1 MQPSFLA
8 IVASKMNKVKL
19 SFPLAPRGF
28 LWVLQISM
36 RSGTQE
42 HAADEFIR
50 CFGSLLIGFL
60 QDKLHLTPLSLTSVI
75 KNSKKVLSYDSVV
88 KK

>member
-50 CFGSLLIGFL
+50 CFGSLLINRVFARQITLNAFEFAQCYKDFEKSAFL
-60 QDKLHLTPLSLTSVI
+60 R
-75 KNSKKVLSYDSVV
+75 
-88 KK
+88 

>member
-1 MQPSFLA
+1 MQPSLLA
-8 IVASKMNKVKL
+8 IVASKMNKVRL
-19 SFPLAPRGF
+19 SFPVASRSF

-36 RSGTQE
+36 RPGKQE

-50 CFGSLLIGFL
+50 RFGSLLGFL
-60 QDKLHLTPLSLTSVI
+60 QDKLHLTPLIMTSLI
-75 KNSKKVLSYDSVV
+75 MASKKVISYDSVV